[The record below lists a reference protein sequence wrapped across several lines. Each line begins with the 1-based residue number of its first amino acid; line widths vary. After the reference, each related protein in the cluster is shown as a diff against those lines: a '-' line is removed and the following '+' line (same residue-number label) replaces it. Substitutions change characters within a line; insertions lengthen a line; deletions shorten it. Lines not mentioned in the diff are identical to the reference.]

1 MTTNTRSPARRQPS
15 GLGYT
20 LTREAGHRKPFKH
33 ERWMTDRPVMKNCW
47 HAHAAALKADS
58 ENADY
63 KRACDILVEKGAVR
77 PE

>member
-1 MTTNTRSPARRQPS
+1 
-15 GLGYT
+15 
-20 LTREAGHRKPFKH
+20 
-33 ERWMTDRPVMKNCW
+33 MKNYW
-47 HAHAAALKADS
+47 HARPAALKADS